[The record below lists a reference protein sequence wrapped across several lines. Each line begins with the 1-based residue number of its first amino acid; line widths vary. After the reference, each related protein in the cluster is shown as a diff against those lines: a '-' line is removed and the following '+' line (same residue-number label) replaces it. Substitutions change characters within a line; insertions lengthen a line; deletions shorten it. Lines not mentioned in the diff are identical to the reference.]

1 MMAIASL
8 ALGISSLVFL
18 FIPPVTI
25 VLASV
30 SMVLGAL
37 HLLRSEDNRGKAGG
51 GIGLSSLALG
61 ALFVNP
67 WFAGGPPKVPIEKTS
82 LTQWKNKPASDFTL
96 ADAQGNTHS
105 LTQYAGKAVVLNFWA
120 TW

>member
-8 ALGISSLVFL
+8 VLGISSLVFL
-18 FIPPVTI
+18 CIPPVTM

-30 SMVLGAL
+30 SIVLGVL
-37 HLLRSEDNRGKAGG
+37 HLLRSKDNRGKAGG
-51 GIGLSSLALG
+51 GIGLASLAVG
-61 ALFVNP
+61 ALFIIP
-67 WFAGGPPKVPIEKTS
+67 WFAGGPPRVPVEQTS
-82 LTQWKNKPASDFTL
+82 LTQWQNKPASDFTL

-105 LTQYAGKAVVLNFWA
+105 LTQYAGKPIVLNFWA